1 MITTENQQKSPT
13 HRLTI
18 RYISSLAL
26 IACLSIT
33 GQVIIQR
40 LLSQQRIDV
49 EVVSNVQRQQLL
61 SQRLA
66 KLALA
71 LKVTQYQQDSTNSQS
86 IVKDFEETIAEW
98 ETIELNLRQL
108 ETKMNV
114 SAGRTS

>member
-1 MITTENQQKSPT
+1 MITTANQQKSPT
-13 HRLTI
+13 HLLTI
-18 RYISSLAL
+18 RYVSSLAL

-71 LKVTQYQQDSTNSQS
+71 LKVTQYQQDSANSQS

-98 ETIELNLRQL
+98 ETIEQNLRKL
-108 ETKMNV
+108 
-114 SAGRTS
+114 